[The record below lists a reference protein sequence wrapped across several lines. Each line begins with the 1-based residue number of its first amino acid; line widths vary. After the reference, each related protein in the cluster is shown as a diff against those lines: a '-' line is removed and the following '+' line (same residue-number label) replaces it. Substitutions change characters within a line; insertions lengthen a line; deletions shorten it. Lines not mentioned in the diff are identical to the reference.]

1 MAFGA
6 ANDGGPIMM
15 PPLMSSIAGVS
26 IREMGLADIPAG
38 LGLCRA
44 SHWNQTERD
53 WLYFLMT
60 AHDGALV
67 AVENGNVIGTVAT
80 LPYGPFA
87 WISMVL
93 VAPAAR
99 HRGVGTLLLERG
111 LGLVPE
117 GVVARLDATPA
128 GEVLYRKL
136 GFAAE
141 YGLARLFLDVKRP
154 TAFAAA
160 RLQRARAASAAR
172 QLQRA
177 RPLATADWA
186 AIHEMDIRA
195 FGASRASLLER
206 LAQEAPQYAWV
217 AERHGRLEGYL
228 FGRHGYVREHLGPL
242 VADTPASAGLLLDTC
257 LAASP
262 DRKVFLDVPND
273 QQAWRARLAEI
284 GFVIERPFLR
294 MHRGQLTPAG
304 QSSQVYAITGP
315 EFG

>member
-1 MAFGA
+1 
-6 ANDGGPIMM
+6 
-15 PPLMSSIAGVS
+15 MS
-26 IREMGLADIPAG
+26 LADIPAG

-93 VAPAAR
+93 VDPAAR

-111 LGLVPE
+111 LALLPE
-117 GVVARLDATPA
+117 NVVARLDATAA

-141 YGLARLFLDVKRP
+141 YGLARLFLDARRTGTGP
-154 TAFAAA
+154 ARRSRAAAEAA
-160 RLQRARAASAAR
+160 RLGSPKPHRGEGGAPSV
-172 QLQRA
+172 
-177 RPLATADWA
+177 RPLAIADWA
-186 AIHEMDIRA
+186 AVHEMDIRA
-195 FGASRASLLER
+195 FGASRATLLER
-206 LAQEAPQYAWV
+206 LADEAPEYAWV
-217 AERHGRLEGYL
+217 AERHGRVQGYL
-228 FGRHGYVREHLGPL
+228 FGRHGYVREQLGPL
-242 VADTPASAGLLLDTC
+242 VGDTPETAGLLLETC
-257 LAASP
+257 LAAHP
-262 DRKVFLDVPND
+262 DRKVFLDVLND

-294 MHRGQLTPAG
+294 MHRGRLRASG
-304 QSSQVYAITGP
+304 ELSQVYAITGP